1 MEHPVFTQILRE
13 SFVPL
18 GWFAPK
24 PGDRVSGEAKIVLL
38 IGNAG
43 RTMFARFARERDPD
57 IDQLDEWTR
66 AVVAPLAR
74 RLGAVAVYPFDKPPS
89 PFLTWAQR
97 AGCGHAS
104 PLGLNVH
111 PTYGLWH
118 AFRAA
123 LLFEE
128 DPGLPPIAATAHPCE
143 TCLGRPCLSACP
155 VNAFTGTDYRIGDCV
170 SHIASLAG
178 EDCMLH
184 GCLARRACPV
194 GQDYRYTDQQIGFH
208 MRAFRRAH
216 LSG

>member
-18 GWFAPK
+18 GWFTPR
-24 PGDRVSGEAKIVLL
+24 PGDGVVGECRLVLL

-43 RTMFARFARERDPD
+43 PAMFRRFARERDPD

-66 AVVAPLAR
+66 AVVAPLSR
-74 RLGAVAVYPFDKPPS
+74 GLGACAVYPFDKPPS

-104 PLGLNVH
+104 PLGLNIH

-123 LLFEE
+123 LQFEE
-128 DPGLPPIAATAHPCE
+128 DPGLPPMATAPHPCE
-143 TCLGRPCLSACP
+143 TCVGRPCLSACP
-155 VNAFTGTDYRIGDCV
+155 VDAFTGAEYRIADCV
-170 SHIASLAG
+170 GHIASTAG
-178 EDCMLH
+178 EDCMQH
-184 GCLARRACPV
+184 GCLARRACPI
-194 GQDYRYTDQQIGFH
+194 GQNYRYTDRQIGFH
-208 MRAFRRAH
+208 MRAFRNAH
-216 LSG
+216 L